1 MSPNRRVATILKS
14 VHVNMSQI
22 ISEIMLRSVVFLP
35 KRFGDRR
42 KKKMR
47 RCFNIKA
54 ATDVGLIVFKKLC
67 LNL

>member
-1 MSPNRRVATILKS
+1 
-14 VHVNMSQI
+14 MSQI
-22 ISEIMLRSVVFLP
+22 ISEIMLRSFVFFQNVLETE
-35 KRFGDRR
+35 G
-42 KKKMR
+42 KKMR